1 MPFGRLTGPGLALTI
16 VFAVLVAACGR
27 TASPWEDGI
36 TTEYGCDNGS
46 TLVIESRND
55 LVRWRI
61 DDQDWVE
68 EDAEFSIEIVQAK
81 VRALKSCPGFIASAI
96 EEPVPGLD
104 LFELPEPD

>member
-1 MPFGRLTGPGLALTI
+1 MPLRQLTRPGLALTI

-46 TLVIESRND
+46 TLVVERGND
-55 LVRWRI
+55 LFRWKI
-61 DDQDWVE
+61 DNENWVGLPEKNLDDLIRARDQAFE
-68 EDAEFSIEIVQAK
+68 A
-81 VRALKSCPGFIASAI
+81 CPGAVQTAI